1 MKKLSILGSTGSIGK
16 QTLEVIRMFPDQF
29 QVTSMVA
36 GNNSDL
42 FLNQIHEFKPSLV
55 YSQNKLN
62 PADLPSN
69 CKIVANILEI
79 VQDDNSDLICQSL
92 SGTIGLFPTLQA
104 LQSGK
109 SVILSNK
116 EPIVMAGN
124 ILMDEAVRFNSQ
136 ILPVDS
142 EPSAIWQCLRGEDY
156 HQNIKKVLITGS
168 GGPFLNV
175 EHETLKKK
183 TPKDALKHPTWNM
196 GEKISIDSATL
207 MNKALEVIEAYWLF
221 DLDWEQIEVVIHPE
235 SIVHSMVE
243 FNDGSIKAQ
252 LSPTSMLFPIQHA
265 LFYPER
271 IHTSSTRKLEIT
283 EIGNLSFQSVDF
295 EKYPCFQIGIEAG
308 KASGTYPAV
317 LIGADEVAVNMFLSG
332 TIKFTDIPKVI
343 SRTLDINKNIA
354 NPSIEQIIESEK
366 WGKQTALKIGLN
378 L

>member
-55 YSQNKLN
+55 YSQNKLK
-62 PADLPSN
+62 PSDLPSN
-69 CKIVANILEI
+69 CKIVSNISEI

-109 SVILSNK
+109 SVVLSNK

-124 ILMDEAVRFNSQ
+124 ILMDESVRFNSQ

-221 DLDWEQIEVVIHPE
+221 ELDWEQIEVVIHPE

-252 LSPTSMLFPIQHA
+252 LSPT
-265 LFYPER
+265 
-271 IHTSSTRKLEIT
+271 IT

-317 LIGADEVAVNMFLSG
+317 LIGADEAAVNMFLSG

-343 SRTLDINKNIA
+343 SGTLDINKNIA

-366 WGKQTALKIGLN
+366 WGKQTALEIGLN